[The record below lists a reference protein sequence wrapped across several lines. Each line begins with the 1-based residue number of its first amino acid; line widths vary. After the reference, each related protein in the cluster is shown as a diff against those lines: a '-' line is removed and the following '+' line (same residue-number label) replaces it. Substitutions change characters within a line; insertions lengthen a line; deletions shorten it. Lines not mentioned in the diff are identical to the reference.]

1 MSPFEEEEK
10 IFCEIHIY
18 IFFFK
23 FYGQQDFK
31 QKDQKSVHLVLSFN
45 LLCLQAL
52 SVIVGLQKYIFL
64 YFHNFV
70 LLDPGGAGHVE
81 AFQLFS
87 VSRSVG
93 GSVGPLVGLSFR
105 RLVCPRRL

>member
-1 MSPFEEEEK
+1 MSLFEEEEKLFCEIYIMSTFEEKEKINCEIYIMSPFEEEEK
-10 IFCEIHIY
+10 IFCEISMYIY
-18 IFFFK
+18 F

-64 YFHNFV
+64 
-70 LLDPGGAGHVE
+70 
-81 AFQLFS
+81 
-87 VSRSVG
+87 
-93 GSVGPLVGLSFR
+93 
-105 RLVCPRRL
+105 

>member
-1 MSPFEEEEK
+1 M
-10 IFCEIHIY
+10 
-18 IFFFK
+18 
-23 FYGQQDFK
+23 DFK

-45 LLCLQAL
+45 LLCLQRL

-70 LLDPGGAGHVE
+70 LPDPGGAGHVE
-81 AFQLFS
+81 AFQLLS

-93 GSVGPLVGLSFR
+93 GSVGPLVVGLSCR
-105 RLVCPRRL
+105 RLVCPRIGNFWITFGILLG